1 MARRVL
7 LKSVCRNVRYRSL
20 IDNLTTMTSGVRTDV
35 DKIVSRAH
43 NLLIMLDDDDS
54 VANLL
59 QLAHNGDEF

>member
-1 MARRVL
+1 
-7 LKSVCRNVRYRSL
+7 
-20 IDNLTTMTSGVRTDV
+20 MTSGVRTDV